1 MSFKNIDAYLNDT
14 IDLPYNGK
22 VYAIQPV
29 DAETGLW
36 VERIMALAADA
47 HRAQQGGPQV
57 VISPDEAADL
67 EPPGGGRRTVFEV
80 ILGDTL
86 DELRADKVPHT
97 VMKLINATVLIWIS
111 AGVEEAEQYWASG
124 GRPGKAPKQPADRK
138 PAAKKAPAKRAP
150 RASTA
155 GTTTRKPAA
164 KKAPAKKAAAG
175 RGSRSSTTGR

>member
-1 MSFKNIDAYLNDT
+1 MSFKNIDAYLNDG
-14 IDLPYNGK
+14 IRLPYAGK
-22 VYAIQPV
+22 TYTVSPV

-47 HRAQQGGPQV
+47 QRAQQGGPDV

-111 AGVEEAEQYWASG
+111 AGVEQAEEYWATG
-124 GRPGKAPKQPADRK
+124 GRPGKAPKTPTDRK
-138 PAAKKAPAKRAP
+138 PSVKKAPQ
-150 RASTA
+150 ASTG
-155 GTTTRKPAA
+155 GTTSR
-164 KKAPAKKAAAG
+164 KKAPKKAAAG
-175 RGSRSSTTGR
+175 RGSSSSSTGR

>member
-14 IDLPYNGK
+14 IELPYGGK
-22 VYAIQPV
+22 TYVIQPV

-36 VERIMALAADA
+36 VERIMSLAADA
-47 HRAQQGGPQV
+47 HRAQQGGPDV
-57 VISPDEAADL
+57 VLSPDDAADL

-86 DELRADKVPHT
+86 QELRDDKVPHT

-111 AGVEEAEQYWASG
+111 AGVEQAEEYWAAG
-124 GRPGKAPKQPADRK
+124 GRPGKAPKAPADRK
-138 PAAKKAPAKRAP
+138 PSAKRAP

-155 GTTTRKPAA
+155 GTTARRPAA
-164 KKAPAKKAAAG
+164 KKVAAG
-175 RGSRSSTTGR
+175 RGSRSSSTGR